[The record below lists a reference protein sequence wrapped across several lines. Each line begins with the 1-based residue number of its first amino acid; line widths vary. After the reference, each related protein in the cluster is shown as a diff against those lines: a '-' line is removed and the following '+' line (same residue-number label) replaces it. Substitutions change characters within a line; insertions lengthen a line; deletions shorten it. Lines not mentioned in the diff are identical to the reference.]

1 MNEELKNALLEVK
14 EGLEKKTKDQLA
26 TMVADLESKFEGV
39 PTEEEVKDLQTTLD
53 EMKSHNEALQK
64 HLDELDIA
72 VQQKGEKDLKDMHPV
87 AAYYK
92 AMTEAIEEKG
102 DEISKVRKGHGF
114 EMEVKAPMLL
124 STNLTGD
131 PVKTY
136 DESVKEIPFQRVN
149 FADLVPNI
157 SSRTGVYTYYVENA
171 PTGAAATQTEGA
183 DKAEIEFNLTE
194 TICNAAYIAGYTRV
208 SKQMMQ
214 DLPFLMSFLPRA
226 LRREYFKAENASFEN
241 TLTTAA
247 TGTSTGAGGV
257 TGIIEDIGV
266 LEADDYEVTGIVM
279 NPADWASLAAA
290 AIPGNTQSAIVSF
303 VNNQMFIAGVPV
315 FKASWVTAG
324 EYILGDWFWAKKI
337 VVDGLSVEFFEQDQD
352 NVIKNL
358 VTVKVESRTCL
369 AVEKPA
375 AFLVGLVAGT

>member
-1 MNEELKNALLEVK
+1 MNEELKAALLEVK

-26 TMVADLESKFEGV
+26 EMVNGLEAKFEGV
-39 PTEEEVKDLQTTLD
+39 PSEEEVKALQDNLA

-102 DEISKVRKGHGF
+102 EEISKVRKGHGF

-171 PTGAAATQTEGA
+171 PTGAAAAQTEGA
-183 DKAEIEFNLTE
+183 DKAEISFNLTE

-226 LRREYFKAENASFEN
+226 LRREYFKAENASFES

-247 TGTSTGAGGV
+247 TGTSTGSGGV

-290 AIPGNTQSAIVSF
+290 AIPGTLRAR
-303 VNNQMFIAGVPV
+303 
-315 FKASWVTAG
+315 
-324 EYILGDWFWAKKI
+324 
-337 VVDGLSVEFFEQDQD
+337 LS
-352 NVIKNL
+352 L
-358 VTVKVESRTCL
+358 L
-369 AVEKPA
+369 
-375 AFLVGLVAGT
+375 